1 MILATNFYNIERS
14 FDFLY
19 LIMIINNSF
28 DSYQDFFVSEHQNIV
43 ITSRLPKA
51 YSINSEFSKI
61 TLIKKGIGL
70 HVVNGKPYPIYPGML
85 FFTQSTDLHIY
96 EHTENLEAIS
106 ILYLPSSYFVLIK
119 GFEALI
125 PKQFA
130 SFHIHRFLDKNSV
143 NTIEMSLN
151 KLIAS
156 AKKTYIEQESLFL
169 RFLVNLRHCS
179 YHYNQEN
186 SSERRFLRLIRWL
199 LYNFDEN
206 INWNALSEQFSVPI
220 RTLHRYLDKDINLSP
235 QRFVTKLR
243 LFNAYYQLLYTNES
257 VISVA
262 MANGFEDQSYFA
274 TCFKKEFGV
283 SPRTIQMSGGKRI

>member
-1 MILATNFYNIERS
+1 MTINKDIS
-14 FDFLY
+14 SHFDY
-19 LIMIINNSF
+19 
-28 DSYQDFFVSEHQNIV
+28 FVSEHQNIV
-43 ITSRLPKA
+43 VTSRLPKT
-51 YSINSEFSKI
+51 YSINSEFNKI
-61 TLIKKGIGL
+61 TFIKKGIGL
-70 HVVNGKPYPIYPGML
+70 HVINGKPYPIYPGML
-85 FFTQSTDLHIY
+85 FFTQSNDLHIY

-130 SFHIHRFLDKNSV
+130 SFHIHRFLDKDSV
-143 NTIEMSLN
+143 NIIEMSLN

-156 AKKTYIEQESLFL
+156 EKKTYIEQESLFL
-169 RFLVNLRHCS
+169 RLLVNLRHCS
-179 YHYNQEN
+179 YYYNQKN
-186 SSERRFLRLIRWL
+186 NNERRFLRLIRWL

-206 INWNALSEQFSVPI
+206 INWNELSTQFSVSI

-243 LFNAYYQLLYTNES
+243 LFNAYYQLLYTNQS

-262 MANGFEDQSYFA
+262 MANGFEEQSYFA

-283 SPRTIQMSGGKRI
+283 SPRTVQMSDSRRI